1 MYCSEVPSA
10 GRPLMRLGLASLSVG
25 DPRLWPTTVS
35 RIWARR
41 PRANA
46 SNGSICSSGVNAGQ
60 TLAHEHR
67 CREGEGAQRR
77 V

>member
-1 MYCSEVPSA
+1 
-10 GRPLMRLGLASLSVG
+10 MRLGLASLSVG

-60 TLAHEHR
+60 RQRGRGGAEAGLMFL
-67 CREGEGAQRR
+67 CRGLGAALNSLGR
-77 V
+77 